1 MKVKV
6 EKSLL
11 SGKINAIVSKSSAHR
26 ISICNFL
33 AGNNI
38 SNITGV
44 KSQDIKAT
52 ENCLN
57 SLLEKNNQLNCGESG
72 STLRFL
78 LPLCACLG
86 GEYTFLGQGKLLSR
100 PNEELFSVFSK
111 HGVKS
116 QKQQDRILI
125 SGKLTSGEYSIRGDI
140 SSQYISGLLMALP
153 TLNGDSKIILTT
165 PLVSKPYVDITLE
178 VLRSYG
184 IEIIVEENGFIVK
197 GGQKYIGNIL
207 PEGDWSNCAF
217 FLAGASV
224 NGQVEILNLNKNSVQ
239 GDKKIVEILRSA
251 NANIKW
257 VDDRL
262 CVLGNKLKAFTFDA
276 EDCPDIVPILAVVAS
291 FSLGTS
297 LIKNIQRLKIK
308 ESDRIESTL
317 SLLKSF
323 GIKATCDGVNLT
335 IYGGELTKETPI
347 INSYN
352 DHRIVMSASIMG
364 VLSEN
369 GCIIENAEAVNKSY
383 PNFFDDLI
391 KLGGKVSEL

>member
-1 MKVKV
+1 M
-6 EKSLL
+6 
-11 SGKINAIVSKSSAHR
+11 
-26 ISICNFL
+26 
-33 AGNNI
+33 
-38 SNITGV
+38 
-44 KSQDIKAT
+44 
-52 ENCLN
+52 
-57 SLLEKNNQLNCGESG
+57 
-72 STLRFL
+72 
-78 LPLCACLG
+78 
-86 GEYTFLGQGKLLSR
+86 
-100 PNEELFSVFSK
+100 
-111 HGVKS
+111 
-116 QKQQDRILI
+116 
-125 SGKLTSGEYSIRGDI
+125 
-140 SSQYISGLLMALP
+140 
-153 TLNGDSKIILTT
+153 
-165 PLVSKPYVDITLE
+165 DITLE

-184 IEIIVEENGFIVK
+184 IEIIAKENGFIVK

-207 PEGDWSNCAF
+207 PEGDWSNPAF

-224 NGQVEILNLNKNSVQ
+224 NGQVEISNLNKNSVQ

-297 LIKNIQRLKIK
+297 VIKNIQRLKIK

-323 GIKATCDGVNLT
+323 GIKATCDGENLT
-335 IYGGELTKETPI
+335 VYGGELTKETPI